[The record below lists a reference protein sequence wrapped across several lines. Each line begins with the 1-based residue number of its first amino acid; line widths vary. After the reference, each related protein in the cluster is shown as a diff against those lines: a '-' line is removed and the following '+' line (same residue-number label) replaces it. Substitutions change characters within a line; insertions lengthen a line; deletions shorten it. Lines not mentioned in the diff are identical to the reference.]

1 MCVCVGNTLIF
12 LGADNLRKTKENLI
26 KIMGKEEHANAEV
39 TKSKIGTQQ
48 NLKEIVD
55 DELTRVGSG
64 GPWVW

>member
-1 MCVCVGNTLIF
+1 
-12 LGADNLRKTKENLI
+12 
-26 KIMGKEEHANAEV
+26 MGKEEQTNGDV
-39 TKSKIGTQQ
+39 TKSKIGNQK